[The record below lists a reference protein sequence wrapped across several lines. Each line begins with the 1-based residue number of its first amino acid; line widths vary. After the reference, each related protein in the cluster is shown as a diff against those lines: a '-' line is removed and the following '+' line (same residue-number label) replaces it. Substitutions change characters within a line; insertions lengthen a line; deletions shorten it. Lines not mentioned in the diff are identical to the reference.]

1 MSGWTHDVA
10 HAIRAFRRTPWF
22 FAGLTV
28 VLGLGTGANTAI
40 FSLVHAVLLHPL
52 PYERPQDVVMVW
64 NARNT
69 AGNWRAHAT
78 KETVLAWRDS
88 SAGVLSDLAVIKLW
102 DGSREARIDLVLD
115 DRAERLRAG
124 IVTSNFFRTL
134 GVSAAIGRVFSPD
147 DEAKGDTAL
156 VVLSDA
162 LWRRAFAAD
171 RAVVGRQIMLT
182 TGDGRNRRPGSYLVL
197 GVLAPPFKFT
207 YPVDTELWTMQTW
220 AAVEASQTGSI
231 EFNGAVARLSSGV
244 PFAVAAR
251 SMVNVA
257 AHLNPPNLLVER
269 RSLTRLE
276 PVSEWVVGEIR
287 PSLLLLAGTSVILL
301 VITCATVASALLVR
315 LAERQREFAVRS
327 SLGAS
332 GYRLARQAVAEA
344 LVLSVSGTAAG
355 LMLTIGILP
364 AFRALVPS
372 IVPRADELGV
382 NPWLV
387 VFAAGAALFAAA
399 LSALVPAV
407 HASRK
412 TDLVSAL
419 KRGSGTTSADPS
431 TRRLRNALVAGQTAV
446 ATALLVA
453 SALLL
458 LSFWRLA
465 RVDLGF
471 DGSRVITVEMRLL
484 ESRYFNPDVQRALQ
498 DDLISRVRAIPGV
511 TEAGFTS
518 AVPFRGTDW
527 TLAVTRNDRGPRV
540 FGNGRYV
547 DDAFFSIMKIPLR
560 RGRLFTMADTPTSQ
574 RVAVVSESFGRRMFD
589 DRDPLGQTFE
599 FNGRVEVVGIVG
611 DVRYQ
616 SHDREAAPA
625 VYFAR
630 HQQPSELMCLV
641 LRTAPGAGDL
651 GAALRAAIR
660 DVDPSLP
667 PMNLT
672 TVDRIISESVADRRF
687 YTATTIAFASLA
699 LLLTATAL
707 VIVIARAAVERRR
720 ELAIRTALGAPAA
733 RLIGLVAKQGVMPA
747 VAGIAAGLAAAWFG
761 TTILQQ
767 FLFRIEPREPLVF
780 GAACLVALVLAAI
793 SSYLPARRVGSLP
806 LADVL
811 RGE

>member
-1 MSGWTHDVA
+1 MSGWIHDVT
-10 HAIRAFRRTPWF
+10 HAFRAFHRAPWF
-22 FAGLTV
+22 FAGLTF
-28 VLGLGTGANTAI
+28 VLGLGTGANTAV
-40 FSLVHAVLLHPL
+40 FNLVHAVLLQPL
-52 PYERPQDVVMVW
+52 PYEQPEDVVMVW

-69 AGNWRAHAT
+69 AEDWRAHAT

-88 SAGVLSDLAVIKLW
+88 SAGLLSDLAVMKLW

-124 IVTSNFFRTL
+124 IVTSNFFRAL

-147 DEAKGDTAL
+147 DEAKGDTTL
-156 VVLSDA
+156 VVISDA

-171 RAVVGRQIMLT
+171 RAVVGRQITLT
-182 TGDGRNRRPGSYLVL
+182 TGDGRNRRPRSYLVL
-197 GVLAPPFKFT
+197 GVLAPTFKFT
-207 YPVDTELWTMQTW
+207 YPVDTELWTMETW
-220 AAVEASQTGSI
+220 AAVEASPAHAI
-231 EFNGAVARLSSGV
+231 MFNGAVARLNPGV
-244 PFAVAAR
+244 PFAVAAA
-251 SMVNVA
+251 SMVDVA
-257 AHLNPPNLLVER
+257 AHLNDPRLAVER
-269 RSLTRLE
+269 RTVTRLE

-287 PSLLLLAGTSVILL
+287 PSLLLLAGTSLILL

-315 LAERQREFAVRS
+315 LAGRQRELAVRS

-332 GYRLARQAVAEA
+332 GYRLARQAIAEA
-344 LVLSVSGTAAG
+344 LVLSVAGTAAG
-355 LMLTIGILP
+355 LVLTIGILP

-387 VFAAGAALFAAA
+387 VFAAGAALLAAT

-407 HASRK
+407 QASRK

-419 KRGSGTTSADPS
+419 KRGSGTTSSDPT
-431 TRRLRNALVAGQTAV
+431 TRRLRNALIVGQTAV

-458 LSFWRLA
+458 LSFWRLG

-471 DGSRVITVEMRLL
+471 DGSRVLTVEMRLL
-484 ESRYFNPDVQRALQ
+484 EPRYFNPDIQRALQ
-498 DDLISRVRAIPGV
+498 DDMIGRVRAIPGV
-511 TEAGFTS
+511 IEAGFTS

-527 TLAVTRNDRGPRV
+527 ALSLTRNGTGPRV
-540 FGNGRYV
+540 FGNGRHV

-560 RGRLFTMADTPTSQ
+560 RGRLFTTADTPTSQ
-574 RVAVVSESFGRRMFD
+574 RVAVVSESFGRRMFED
-589 DRDPLGQTFE
+589 GDPIGQTFE

-616 SHDREAAPA
+616 SHDREAGPA

-630 HQQPSELMCLV
+630 NQQPSGLMCLV
-641 LRTAPGAGDL
+641 LRTAPGVGDI

-687 YTATTIAFASLA
+687 YTTTTVAFASLA

-720 ELAIRTALGAPAA
+720 ELAIRTALGAPAG
-733 RLIGLVAKQGVMPA
+733 RLIALVARQGVMPA
-747 VAGIAAGLAAAWFG
+747 ALGIAAGLGAAWFG
-761 TTILQQ
+761 TTLLQQ
-767 FLFRIEPREPLVF
+767 FLFGIEPREPLVF
-780 GAACLVALVLAAI
+780 GAACLVALVLAAL
-793 SSYLPARRVGSLP
+793 SSYLPARRVGSLLP
-806 LADVL
+806 ADLL